1 MIFLENETDID
12 LGIEYEDIAK
22 LVVEEA
28 LRLERC
34 PFDVEVNILLTDNEG
49 IHAINKETRD
59 IDSPTDVLSFPNL
72 FFESEGDFDISEEE
86 LADYQDPEN
95 GLIVLGDIIISLEKV
110 AEQAKEYNH
119 SVKREYAFLIAHSM
133 LHLSGYD
140 HMVAEEAEVME
151 GRQRLILDSLGIT
164 RD

>member
-59 IDSPTDVLSFPNL
+59 IDRPTDVLSFPNL